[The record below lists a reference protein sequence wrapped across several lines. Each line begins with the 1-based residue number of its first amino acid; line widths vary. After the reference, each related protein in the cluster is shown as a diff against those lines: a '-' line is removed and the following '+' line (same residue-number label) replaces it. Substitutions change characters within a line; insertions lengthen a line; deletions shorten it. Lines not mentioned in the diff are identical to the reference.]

1 MECWNLNSGLLSI
14 FLFLLLCA
22 ESTSP
27 MSRFR
32 VCSWFCIY
40 YIVEYM
46 NTRLGNLAAHT
57 ERDNLDLYDMEQQR
71 NKVSYALPIFILMKL
86 LRFVISPH
94 NLDFI
99 AFLILISSIGIL
111 MEAICW
117 IFMQIC
123 SLGYGHNLSYKHDP
137 IMLCMFCY

>member
-1 MECWNLNSGLLSI
+1 
-14 FLFLLLCA
+14 
-22 ESTSP
+22 
-27 MSRFR
+27 
-32 VCSWFCIY
+32 
-40 YIVEYM
+40 
-46 NTRLGNLAAHT
+46 
-57 ERDNLDLYDMEQQR
+57 MEQQR

-117 IFMQIC
+117 IFMQVCCVC
-123 SLGYGHNLSYKHDP
+123 SVIKIVLASDASFIVVGL
-137 IMLCMFCY
+137 L